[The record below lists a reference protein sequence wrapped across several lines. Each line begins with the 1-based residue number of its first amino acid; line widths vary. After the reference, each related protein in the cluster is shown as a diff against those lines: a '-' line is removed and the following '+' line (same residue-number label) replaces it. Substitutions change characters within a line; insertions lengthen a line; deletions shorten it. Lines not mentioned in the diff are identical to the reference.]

1 LLVALL
7 KPAQKRPASKK
18 GALAPEGLLTNI
30 LSHLLS
36 VSLSVSDILSTQ
48 MPSEKNIAI
57 FCASADGNRPLYLE
71 LAREMG
77 RVLARRGY
85 GAVYGGAQVGMMG
98 ALAEGV
104 LSENGR
110 IIGVIPHV
118 LEKVEI
124 THRGITELHVVPNM
138 HERKALIASK
148 ADAFIA
154 LPGGIGTFEEIFE
167 VITWAQLRI
176 HTKPCLFL
184 NAAGYYDKLLDF
196 MDYITSEGMF
206 RGSTMGILQVA
217 TTVEEALAIVE
228 ADWAKAE
235 PTTEARTAG
244 LSLT

>member
-1 LLVALL
+1 
-7 KPAQKRPASKK
+7 
-18 GALAPEGLLTNI
+18 
-30 LSHLLS
+30 
-36 VSLSVSDILSTQ
+36 

-77 RVLARRGY
+77 RALARRGY

-124 THRGITELHVVPNM
+124 THRGITELHIVPNM

-148 ADAFIA
+148 SDAFIA

-167 VITWAQLRI
+167 AITWAQLRI
-176 HTKPCLFL
+176 HQKPCLFL

-196 MDYITSEGMF
+196 MSYITAEGMF
-206 RGSTMGILQVA
+206 RGSTMGLLKVA
-217 TTVEEALAIVE
+217 TTVEEALSIVE
-228 ADWAKAE
+228 ADWATNPSANR
-235 PTTEARTAG
+235 AAN